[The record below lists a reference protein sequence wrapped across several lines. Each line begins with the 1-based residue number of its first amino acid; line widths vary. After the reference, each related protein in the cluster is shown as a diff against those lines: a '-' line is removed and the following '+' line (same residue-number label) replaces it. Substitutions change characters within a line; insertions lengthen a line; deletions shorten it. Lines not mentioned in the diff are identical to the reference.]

1 MKRKESIM
9 PNDDWYMYTVHSP
22 AKPSDPG
29 SPLSPLIPRKPRGP
43 LAPLRPITPIVP
55 FEPVSPFSNI
65 AELAMNNIVSYMYEY
80 NAFGKCSPL
89 SPSVFCWLY
98 YSVNNAN
105 VKNML

>member
-65 AELAMNNIVSYMYEY
+65 AELAVNNIVSYMYM
-80 NAFGKCSPL
+80 NKCIWQ
-89 SPSVFCWLY
+89 VFASITISFLL
-98 YSVNNAN
+98 VI
-105 VKNML
+105 L

>member
-65 AELAMNNIVSYMYEY
+65 AELAVNNIVSYMYEY
-80 NAFGKCSPL
+80 MHLA
-89 SPSVFCWLY
+89 SVRLYHHQFFCWLY